1 MLCASLAAFPVID
14 YIRRTVSIG
23 GDDQELLVPSLPP
36 TPEAT
41 QTERKQHFEEMVT
54 GHLDSLYRT
63 AFTLTRR
70 REEAEDLVQE
80 ALLKAW
86 RGLDSF
92 KEGFNPRNWLIAILV
107 NTHRD
112 RYRKHKLAPVTTPLE
127 ADDRYLYE
135 GAVEAETLAGGNPED
150 LVVADEL
157 SDPVLKAIQHL
168 PAVFRDP
175 LLLVDLEGFSYR
187 EAAEILGVLT
197 GTVMSRLYRAR
208 KRLSQELADHVAL
221 ESPGRTAPARRRP
234 GPEQAQAKRRV
245 IACGEAC
252 RYLHA
257 YIDGVLDEEDRRKI
271 DAHLDAC
278 RRCCD
283 RFEFER
289 RQKALLVVH
298 HLGTPVPRTL
308 LGRLQGLI
316 AQF

>member
-1 MLCASLAAFPVID
+1 MSSPPQVPGGGQAA
-14 YIRRTVSIG
+14 
-23 GDDQELLVPSLPP
+23 
-36 TPEAT
+36 
-41 QTERKQHFEEMVT
+41 RKQRFEEMVS
-54 GHLDSLYRT
+54 GYLNSLYRT
-63 AFTLTRR
+63 AFTLTRK

-80 ALLKAW
+80 ALMKAW

-112 RYRKHKLAPVTTPLE
+112 RYRKHKQAPVTTPLE

-135 GAVEAETLAGGNPED
+135 GAVEAEALGGANPED
-150 LVVADEL
+150 LVLADEL
-157 SDPVLKAIQHL
+157 SDPVLKAIQDL
-168 PAVFRDP
+168 PGAFRDP

-208 KRLSQELADHVAL
+208 KRLSQELADYAAL
-221 ESPGRTAPARRRP
+221 ESGGRAAPTRRRP

-245 IACGEAC
+245 ITCGEAC
-252 RYLHA
+252 RHLHA
-257 YIDGVLDEEDRRKI
+257 YVDGVLDEEDRRRI
-271 DAHLDAC
+271 DEHLDTC

-298 HLGTPVPRTL
+298 HLGTPVPKTL

>member
-1 MLCASLAAFPVID
+1 MS
-14 YIRRTVSIG
+14 
-23 GDDQELLVPSLPP
+23 SLP
-36 TPEAT
+36 
-41 QTERKQHFEEMVT
+41 QTDGGAQAARKQRFEEMVT
-54 GHLDSLYRT
+54 GQLDSLYRT
-63 AFTLTRR
+63 AFTLTRK

-80 ALLKAW
+80 ALMKAW

-92 KEGFNPRNWLIAILV
+92 KEGFNPRSWLITILV
-107 NTHRD
+107 NTYRD
-112 RYRKHKLAPVTTPLE
+112 RYRRHKQAPVTTSLE
-127 ADDRYLYE
+127 ADDLYMYG
-135 GAVEAETLAGGNPED
+135 GAVEADTLGGPSPED
-150 LVVADEL
+150 LVIVDEL
-157 SDPVLKAIQHL
+157 ADPVLKAIQRL
-168 PAVFRDP
+168 PVAFREP

-208 KRLSQELADHVAL
+208 KRLSRELADYVAV
-221 ESPGRTAPARRRP
+221 ESADRAAPTRRRP

-245 IACGEAC
+245 INCGEAC
-252 RYLHA
+252 RHLHA
-257 YIDGVLDEEDRRKI
+257 YVDGMLDEEDRRKI
-271 DAHLDAC
+271 DEHLDTC

-298 HLGTPVPRTL
+298 HLGTSVPRTL